1 MDEEELEQPKQKIN
15 LGSFFEKVDSIEKV
29 SNRALSQSSANFSI
43 INNQKLIIN
52 SINVSIEALETKIR
66 DIANYIII
74 EKKLEKD
81 VEEDRL
87 LEAQDKEQK
96 EAMVERATSMMGQPV
111 QEEGGAQPEQQ
122 KGGSLLGTLLKLG
135 IAAFAIKFLWPAIL
149 PLAGGLLKGALA
161 KFAAISIGGLG
172 GILKGVVVST
182 LGGLG
187 IFGLGK
193 LFTNLGNS
201 IKDRFDKLAE
211 GAKNIVNNFKFGKD
225 GNVDGDDSLSVEG
238 GNKDSN
244 LAFKD
249 TMSDTLE
256 DKDLITKK
264 ETKDPRIESEFDD
277 EVYVYDTG
285 EFGPDKED
293 KDIQPGDTYGIA
305 DGLPYNY
312 LQQAK
317 QLPNDR
323 ERLLKMAEMY
333 PQDKERYL
341 RRAEKMRLEIIDFDK
356 RYPQVTELLKGEDK
370 QYYENMKNYSVE
382 SVNNQSNIEVETKN
396 KNLDLS
402 MSDGSGDVSVEIEA
416 LNQRVDGIVAS
427 RTGENNKEQNSN
439 LLVPQNA
446 GRVSDAS
453 LKVAQAD
460 IPFIKVVKNNQLST
474 SPKSNGLPPEIA
486 AMIS

>member
-29 SNRALSQSSANFSI
+29 SNRALSRSSANFSI

-122 KGGSLLGTLLKLG
+122 KGGSLLGALLKLG
-135 IAAFAIKFLWPAIL
+135 IGAFALKYMWPALL
-149 PLAGGLLKGALA
+149 PLLKGSLGLVGKTVFTKLGAGIGAAVGGTILSLPLLKRFKNPFERKA
-161 KFAAISIGGLG
+161 KETGENIGKSWEEKVNSISEKGQVNTSTGTEVSSDTTYAEGDESMKKTLKDNNLIEDEGGGIEKVDEETKVVENPSKLKLYADYIEEGAEIRENSRGDFSITYPDGRNQILSTVGMSGEGNTIEEKFNSTITNLEAFKKERESFKKERAEQKAISDKMFESDFFKNAE
-172 GILKGVVVST
+172 LK
-182 LGGLG
+182 
-187 IFGLGK
+187 I
-193 LFTNLGNS
+193 
-201 IKDRFDKLAE
+201 
-211 GAKNIVNNFKFGKD
+211 
-225 GNVDGDDSLSVEG
+225 
-238 GNKDSN
+238 
-244 LAFKD
+244 
-249 TMSDTLE
+249 
-256 DKDLITKK
+256 
-264 ETKDPRIESEFDD
+264 
-277 EVYVYDTG
+277 
-285 EFGPDKED
+285 
-293 KDIQPGDTYGIA
+293 
-305 DGLPYNY
+305 
-312 LQQAK
+312 
-317 QLPNDR
+317 
-323 ERLLKMAEMY
+323 
-333 PQDKERYL
+333 
-341 RRAEKMRLEIIDFDK
+341 
-356 RYPQVTELLKGEDK
+356 
-370 QYYENMKNYSVE
+370 
-382 SVNNQSNIEVETKN
+382 KN

-439 LLVPQNA
+439 LLVPQNT

>member
-1 MDEEELEQPKQKIN
+1 
-15 LGSFFEKVDSIEKV
+15 
-29 SNRALSQSSANFSI
+29 
-43 INNQKLIIN
+43 
-52 SINVSIEALETKIR
+52 
-66 DIANYIII
+66 
-74 EKKLEKD
+74 
-81 VEEDRL
+81 
-87 LEAQDKEQK
+87 
-96 EAMVERATSMMGQPV
+96 
-111 QEEGGAQPEQQ
+111 
-122 KGGSLLGTLLKLG
+122 
-135 IAAFAIKFLWPAIL
+135 
-149 PLAGGLLKGALA
+149 
-161 KFAAISIGGLG
+161 
-172 GILKGVVVST
+172 
-182 LGGLG
+182 
-187 IFGLGK
+187 
-193 LFTNLGNS
+193 
-201 IKDRFDKLAE
+201 
-211 GAKNIVNNFKFGKD
+211 IVNNFKFGKD

-439 LLVPQNA
+439 LLVPQNT